1 MSTAS
6 PKQATLKLVQRL
18 SDDASFE
25 DIQYQL
31 YVLQQIEEGLKDVEE
46 GRTIPHAEVREQ
58 MSRWMGDADSAES
71 RG

>member
-1 MSTAS
+1 MLATS

-31 YVLQQIEEGLKDVEE
+31 YVLQQIEEGLEDVEE
-46 GRTIPHAEVREQ
+46 GRTIPHAEARER
-58 MSRWMGDADSAES
+58 MSRWLGGADSAKS
-71 RG
+71 HS